1 MKALTSKPADALPAG
16 IEKTDFP
23 TLLSTTDI
31 LSLHCPLTDDTRH
44 LINAEALRQMKPTA
58 ILINTGR
65 GPLVNEA
72 DVAEALSSGH
82 LAAYCADVL
91 SEEPPRAE
99 NPLLG
104 LPNAYIT
111 PHIAWATREARIR
124 LLNVAISNVIAFT
137 EGRSQNR
144 V

>member
-1 MKALTSKPADALPAG
+1 
-16 IEKTDFP
+16 
-23 TLLSTTDI
+23 
-31 LSLHCPLTDDTRH
+31 
-44 LINAEALRQMKPTA
+44 
-58 ILINTGR
+58 
-65 GPLVNEA
+65 
-72 DVAEALSSGH
+72 VAEALSSGH

>member
-1 MKALTSKPADALPAG
+1 
-16 IEKTDFP
+16 
-23 TLLSTTDI
+23 
-31 LSLHCPLTDDTRH
+31 
-44 LINAEALRQMKPTA
+44 
-58 ILINTGR
+58 
-65 GPLVNEA
+65 
-72 DVAEALSSGH
+72 
-82 LAAYCADVL
+82 
-91 SEEPPRAE
+91 
-99 NPLLG
+99 LLG